1 MPPVLAEE
9 WVRWSWVVNNLD
21 DIGAAL
27 REHVALTAAAVL
39 VGALIAVPL
48 GVAATRWR
56 RLLGPL
62 LGVTGVLYSIP
73 SLAMFALLAPV
84 TGYLSATTALI
95 ALVAYTLLILIRNVV
110 AGLDAVP
117 TDIKEAATGMG
128 YGPLRRLAR
137 VELPLAAPAILA
149 GIRIATVSTV
159 GLVTVAFVLG
169 RGGLGGLIYEGLR
182 RDFRTPTIVGSVLS
196 VALALVADLGLV
208 LLQRVVTP
216 WTRRAG

>member
-1 MPPVLAEE
+1 MAPVLAEE
-9 WVRWSWVVNNLD
+9 WVRWSWVVDHLD

-27 REHVALTAAAVL
+27 REHVALTAAAVV

-48 GVAATRWR
+48 GVLATRRR

-62 LGVTGVLYSIP
+62 LAVTGVLYSIP
-73 SLAMFALLAPV
+73 SLALFALLAPI
-84 TGYLSATTALI
+84 TGYLSHTTALI

-117 TDIKEAATGMG
+117 AEITEAATGMG
-128 YGPLRRLAR
+128 YGSLRRLLR

-149 GIRIATVSTV
+149 GVRIATVSTV

-169 RGGLGGLIYEGLR
+169 RGGLGDLIYEGLR
-182 RDFRTPTIVGSVLS
+182 RDFRTPTVVGSVLS

-216 WTRRAG
+216 WSRRAG